1 MYFRDYKDELLKQNP
16 QLDMEGAR
24 KILNERFNSLD
35 DEKKAVYKKK
45 SKKISTEYH
54 HNVNRLLYALYFNL
68 YMLGFQFVKLVN
80 FFCGLGIEYL
90 ASQANLSVRLDFTS
104 RITERSS

>member
-1 MYFRDYKDELLKQNP
+1 VEAKELYFRDYKDELLKQNP

-45 SKKISTEYH
+45 SIEISKKYN
-54 HNVNRLLYALYFNL
+54 HNVNQLL
-68 YMLGFQFVKLVN
+68 
-80 FFCGLGIEYL
+80 
-90 ASQANLSVRLDFTS
+90 
-104 RITERSS
+104 